1 MIRLCAPSSRTA
13 ARSFCRRFACRS
25 KTSNGCVACG
35 GGAPGATLAKARR
48 RGVEERSVRREKR
61 CMMVYVVVMAATLER
76 TCDCDFSQSEQWSK
90 MTINWCA
97 LARGGGLLIP
107 DRAPSCWRGL
117 AHSTHSS
124 PVPLT
129 CWISAQHRQTIRM
142 PGKYIVIGGGGKVG
156 RVSPG
161 TELGADV
168 SPQVA
173 LKFASSAVKQGS
185 KVISVVRN
193 DSQ

>member
-1 MIRLCAPSSRTA
+1 
-13 ARSFCRRFACRS
+13 
-25 KTSNGCVACG
+25 
-35 GGAPGATLAKARR
+35 
-48 RGVEERSVRREKR
+48 
-61 CMMVYVVVMAATLER
+61 
-76 TCDCDFSQSEQWSK
+76 
-90 MTINWCA
+90 
-97 LARGGGLLIP
+97 
-107 DRAPSCWRGL
+107 
-117 AHSTHSS
+117 
-124 PVPLT
+124 
-129 CWISAQHRQTIRM
+129 M